1 MGTTGDN
8 GGSST
13 GAASTGGPS
22 TGGPS
27 PGGGGGGPETH
38 TVKGGGLPKSDTSN
52 TLDSNTSYTQEDLK
66 ITGGADMVNMENL
79 VKDKTLSQADKDAK
93 ILAEYAK
100 KLNEL
105 REAKSEISRLK
116 KSEIVNLVIR

>member
-8 GGSST
+8 GGP
-13 GAASTGGPS
+13 STGGPS
-22 TGGPS
+22 TGGPSRGGPS
-27 PGGGGGGPETH
+27 PGGGGGGPETLA
-38 TVKGGGLPKSDTSN
+38 VKGGGLPKSDTSN

-66 ITGGADMVNMENL
+66 TTGGADMVNMENL
-79 VKDKTLSQADKDAK
+79 VNDKTLSQADKNAK
-93 ILAEYAK
+93 ILAEYAN

-116 KSEIVNLVIR
+116 KSEVVNVVMR